1 MPHKAKCTLLL
12 LLVPLYG
19 FYIFY
24 SYPTCAVASLCHP
37 SPPTLDTTRHI
48 SSLTGNFNARTGPLV
63 QSIFVLIRIFKLNQG
78 VVTEETLST
87 NGVSFIASYDSF
99 VLYVIEPLHKWRLNS
114 NNNTFCIFSLVLLF
128 QDKGF

>member
-1 MPHKAKCTLLL
+1 MVFTSFIPILHVRLLPYAIPPQ
-12 LLVPLYG
+12 PLG
-19 FYIFY
+19 
-24 SYPTCAVASLCHP
+24 H
-37 SPPTLDTTRHI
+37 TTQHI
-48 SSLTGNFNARTGPLV
+48 SSLTGNFNARTGPPV

-78 VVTEETLST
+78 VVSEETLST